1 MASYFDQVNGLAP
14 KVWYRFNETA
24 GTPVNSG
31 SLTTTGGFANL
42 LLNEQTDVDG
52 RAIYFNGNSA
62 YIALNAWQSFELF
75 NDKSFTIETWFKLGQ
90 IDTNDRPMYRFSG
103 PAPISN
109 TLGINVLSTA
119 NGNGKIQLKIAG
131 LGNQTADANTI
142 STNTYNDNKWHH
154 TVVAVNTTSLK
165 WYIDGNL
172 ETTKTLTT
180 STLNWDSYT
189 SSGNLQRLIGTGRSN
204 SSETISQ
211 NKYLGW
217 LDEFA
222 IYGYELTG
230 AQVLANFNAGASVQF
245 ADIPGTAS
253 ALAVMPT
260 NSTQTILT
268 AAPMTA
274 NATADG
280 HFASTIDLPK
290 LLNTYMGELSLETW
304 FKFDIN
310 KSLTNYGSGL
320 EAAAN
325 WFGDVKNNVTGGV
338 QGSGSISL
346 KGTNTDNFINTAAVV
361 VSGVTQATPMASQCQ
376 DENFTVGFWIKKETK
391 ELTDYFWRLRGTGA
405 NPDEVTLFW
414 NADGGITFRI
424 YANNTNYDVASS
436 TDITDGEW
444 HFITARLDSNTMELF
459 IDNSSIGTT
468 TMNHGLTL
476 VFSTFG
482 GGGSTDYISLSQ
494 FFISTSANVGST
506 QIANIYDYGI
516 PTSTQAAAI
525 MPPAGVKFN
534 SAFNDYIQS
543 KSPLFDFRMD
553 ETAGVP
559 RNFGS
564 VDVTL
569 ASDTDPEGY
578 TQNEVGLNNRAFK
591 FTNRN
596 QALRGS
602 FTVNSGDLSG
612 SDIATLGVL
621 FKHNFKTIGHA
632 HAGLGG
638 ATAAGV
644 GFYIQSQTSG
654 VLRVVYGTGGTGS
667 STLDGTTDFS
677 DDKWH
682 LAIVVADGTN
692 IKLYVD
698 GKLEA
703 SKTATIPFTDTNQFT
718 ISGIPN
724 ASQNSNSN
732 LVKYID
738 EVFATN
744 TAFTAQEAFEAY
756 RALRLEMDT
765 TASASLPMPTN
776 IAGTGF
782 DHAAAAFTASSLF
795 DMPGFLTDQILD
807 TTPLTASAEFIL
819 PNFGGNVVID
829 ANYGHTA
836 ATASAELLEVGANI
850 GENHIAIHFEA
861 SALFVHP
868 ISTGGGRITVSTAIG
883 SAEFVMPG
891 IVTIKGARVFAE
903 PARANAFI
911 PLPPAYLQ
919 LTDDQWYVRLFAQHA
934 EQNIE
939 PAFVAA
945 NLPNTPSTQI
955 AKTVLKFFEDVTSS
969 ITVGNGYL
977 ENNLEEKIFKA
988 PGSTDTSKVK
998 IYPSIAPNL
1007 TPTPALYTGYFDD
1020 FGRKAV
1026 RVENIEF
1033 AFPEEIY
1040 KSKLP
1045 FSLEFSIKTTKA
1057 NQIIAQGKW
1066 ASFLSFQKQT
1076 TGFGLYDGK
1085 LYLMNSNTSSGV
1097 PGNRTAHPANPDMA
1111 GNPVMIGRKNIAD
1124 GKWHHIIIQIG
1135 YTDNRIQFWCDGQ
1148 LDRQQIGGGEQY
1160 SRLYIMGSNN
1170 GIATY
1175 QSDFETSGWSYDKQA
1190 FIEEQDVDL
1199 NYIGYLK
1206 YEPIA
1211 AEPMKATIT
1220 MTDNNTAAGNR
1231 GRAIVF
1237 YFWPEE
1243 TDRII
1248 APNPPINSIR
1258 GGSTLSGVTTD
1269 DYFRQPPQEW
1279 YGWDLF
1285 PIDVT
1290 GRYVSELV
1298 KPEAYG
1304 VNNIKIQ
1311 EPSFFVTGVGRDDS
1325 AKYAHKVNIR
1335 GYFTDPITDARRY
1348 IDVFNDIDLSQFDAI
1363 FFKNYPE
1370 ETAEKDAYT
1379 REDFADQYFNL
1390 RERELFDKFLESL
1403 RKGLDTGIS
1412 LFVTNDQLALDLGI
1426 VDRVEDVT
1434 DVSEGEFTEEDDY
1447 VISRTDLSGKAIV
1460 ARDSGTYPDLHKNN
1474 RHQVVNTLPNLTN
1487 DPGYIWT
1494 DWFYFENDDTLDFGG
1509 ANRPYTRIENR
1520 PNGLQV
1526 GDKFIISDDST
1537 SGSTFRATPIANVKA
1552 GKVITKFADTIYRNN
1567 TLVDNPYKDY
1577 ATTIAVEPG
1586 TILKGKPTVGK
1597 IFVNFTE
1604 RFNYRWNGRVESREY
1619 FNVDLIQDEFINAA
1633 YNDGE
1638 ISLARRDALL
1648 ASPDNLDRRMEAAIA
1663 ANNQNLINTI
1673 TNLKYWNNN
1682 GDYVLTQKTLL
1693 DDPTGS
1699 GVQQDGLGKGVR
1711 RGRVN
1716 RVNKKGSLSTQ
1727 TVSSSL
1733 QWFSLSFAYEYERA
1747 QFVAASMLTRGIR
1760 WLSDKIVDDGLVNRV
1775 EAMKVSTS
1783 ELPMPTITGD
1793 KPASVNAERMLAIA
1807 NIIPATGY
1815 ALADVSNTTLPL
1827 TANANFG
1834 QFVKN
1839 IKPDVFTA
1847 SATFRDN
1854 VRTLGVAEDQI
1865 VVYINHVDPILYI
1878 REEIIK

>member
-103 PAPISN
+103 PASISN

-131 LGNQTADANTI
+131 LGNQTADADTI

-204 SSETISQ
+204 TSETLST
-211 NKYLGW
+211 NKYRGW

-222 IYGYELTG
+222 IYGYELS
-230 AQVLANFNAGASVQF
+230 AQQVLDNFNAGASVNF
-245 ADIPGTAS
+245 ADAPGTAS
-253 ALAVMPT
+253 ALAVMPAFSVET
-260 NSTQTILT
+260 VIA

-274 NATADG
+274 SADG
-280 HFASTIDLPK
+280 SGHAASTVTFPTMLE
-290 LLNTYMGELSLETW
+290 TYMAGRTLEAW
-304 FKFDIN
+304 YKFDT
-310 KSLTNYGSGL
+310 SQQLTNYGSL
-320 EAAAN
+320 PTKVSI
-325 WFGDVKNNVTGGV
+325 FGTNASTESGTGI
-338 QGSGSISL
+338 QGSGRL
-346 KGTNTDNFINTAAVV
+346 LTTGGTTGQVVNLSDNVGPLIADKDF
-361 VSGVTQATPMASQCQ
+361 S
-376 DENFTVGFWIKKETK
+376 FGFWTKKTTN
-391 ELTDYFWRLRGTGA
+391 ELA
-405 NPDEVTLFW
+405 NILNVYDNGGDEFIAVEYTANGYINL
-414 NADGGITFRI
+414 NAKF
-424 YANNTNYDVASS
+424 NNTTDTITSS
-436 TDITDGEW
+436 TDIADGNW
-444 HFITARLDSNTMELF
+444 HYIAVRQSNNTLQLWVDNVSIGTLTITNSYSALDTLSFGGDSNT
-459 IDNSSIGTT
+459 TT
-468 TMNHGLTL
+468 SEKLS
-476 VFSTFG
+476 V
-482 GGGSTDYISLSQ
+482 SQ
-494 FFISTSANVGST
+494 FYVATAANITSTEIGNIYTAGTSAEV
-506 QIANIYDYGI
+506 
-516 PTSTQAAAI
+516 QASAR
-525 MPPAGVKFN
+525 MPEAKVRFN
-534 SAFNDYIQS
+534 SAFNDYIVSKNPLIDLRLDEGTGAPLDYGSSGTIMVSQQS
-543 KSPLFDFRMD
+543 PQ
-553 ETAGVP
+553 
-559 RNFGS
+559 
-564 VDVTL
+564 
-569 ASDTDPEGY
+569 GY
-578 TQNEVGLNNRAFK
+578 TQNNTGLNTRAFK
-591 FTNRN
+591 FTDRL
-596 QALRGS
+596 QAIRGNYS
-602 FTVNSGDLSG
+602 LASGTVSSANECTIG
-612 SDIATLGVL
+612 IL
-621 FKHNFKTIGHA
+621 FKNANATNQQ
-632 HAGLGG
+632 GL
-638 ATAAGV
+638 V
-644 GFYIQSQTSG
+644 GFGGRGGTQ
-654 VLRVVYGTGGTGS
+654 GTGFSLQQLAS
-667 STLDGTTDFS
+667 SGYLRIIAGNSNGTTNTFTGVTNVADN
-677 DDKWH
+677 KWH
-682 LAIVVADGTN
+682 LAIIVKNSNT
-692 IKLYVD
+692 IKLYID
-698 GKLEA
+698 GKQDL
-703 SKTATIPFTDTNQFT
+703 SSSSSNTLTDSGEFSIAA
-718 ISGIPN
+718 ISGIDATT
-724 ASQNSNSN
+724 ASRDT
-732 LVKYID
+732 LID
-738 EVFATN
+738 EIFVTAG
-744 TAFTAQEAFEAY
+744 AFTAQEAFEAWQ
-756 RALRLEMDT
+756 ALRLEMDT
-765 TASASLPMPTN
+765 TATASFPMPAN
-776 IAGTGF
+776 IAGTGNTETV
-782 DHAAAAFTASSLF
+782 D
-795 DMPGFLTDQILD
+795 
-807 TTPLTASAEFIL
+807 PLTASSDFVMPVVSTDQIPTINVMTASALFVL

-836 ATASAELLEVGANI
+836 ATADAVFHEPQFQIGDFHSADHMN
-850 GENHIAIHFEA
+850 A

-868 ISTGGGRITVSTAIG
+868 ISTGGGRITVSTAVG
-883 SAEFVMPG
+883 GPAELVMPG

-1447 VISRTDLSGKAIV
+1447 VISRTDLSGKAII

-1586 TILKGKPTVGK
+1586 TILKGRPTVGK